1 MPRRR
6 LSRREWLTLVG
17 IMLGSLVSAVAG
29 AAADESFKALL
40 S

>member
-17 IMLGSLVSAVAG
+17 ITVGSVVSAVAG
-29 AAADESFKALL
+29 TATSAALRML
-40 S
+40 RP